1 MLPIVT
7 MRLKR
12 RYIICQALAQ
22 EESDPAS
29 GEEYNARDLQIAI
42 KEKVENLFGDI
53 GLGSFGT
60 SSMITVF
67 DIKTKI
73 FVLRTPREAETNVRL
88 ALACITMVK
97 AKSLILRTLGVA
109 GCARSCIEKLR
120 VTFNTQVLN
129 SNVSD
134 ALKKERNLFYTNL
147 LGNLDQHM

>member
-1 MLPIVT
+1 MLLIVT

-29 GEEYNARDLQIAI
+29 GEEYNARDLQNAI

-73 FVLRTPREAETNVRL
+73 FVLRTPREAEINVRL

-97 AKSLILRTLGVA
+97 AKSLILRSKQLV
-109 GCARSCIEKLR
+109 
-120 VTFNTQVLN
+120 Q
-129 SNVSD
+129 
-134 ALKKERNLFYTNL
+134 
-147 LGNLDQHM
+147 Q

>member
-29 GEEYNARDLQIAI
+29 GEEYNARDLQNAI

-60 SSMITVF
+60 SSMITIF

-109 GCARSCIEKLR
+109 GCARTCIEKLR

>member
-1 MLPIVT
+1 

-29 GEEYNARDLQIAI
+29 GEEYNARDLQNAI

-73 FVLRTPREAETNVRL
+73 FVVRTPREAETNVRL

-147 LGNLDQHM
+147 LGNLDQNM

>member
-1 MLPIVT
+1 M
-7 MRLKR
+7 
-12 RYIICQALAQ
+12 AQ

-29 GEEYNARDLQIAI
+29 GEEYNARDLQNAI

-147 LGNLDQHM
+147 LGNLDQNM

>member
-1 MLPIVT
+1 

-29 GEEYNARDLQIAI
+29 GEEYNARDLQNAI

>member
-1 MLPIVT
+1 

-22 EESDPAS
+22 DESDPAS
-29 GEEYNARDLQIAI
+29 GEEYNARDLQNAI

-120 VTFNTQVLN
+120 VTFNTQVIN

>member
-1 MLPIVT
+1 MLLIAT

-22 EESDPAS
+22 DESDPAS
-29 GEEYNARDLQIAI
+29 GEEYNARDLQNAI

-109 GCARSCIEKLR
+109 GCARTCIEKLR
-120 VTFNTQVLN
+120 VTFNAQVLN